1 MNFPS
6 LCSNS
11 KATSQRN
18 YCIRKY
24 YTRENEAALTQ
35 TMEPSFSDG
44 KGNSSPGTSQAT
56 VVNPSGLPSSNS
68 VATLSSSGS
77 ASELVWLTEM
87 EKGFD
92 ILVDA
97 IFPYISD
104 IATLTDRN

>member
-1 MNFPS
+1 M
-6 LCSNS
+6 
-11 KATSQRN
+11 
-18 YCIRKY
+18 
-24 YTRENEAALTQ
+24 TQ
-35 TMEPSFSDG
+35 TVEPSFTDGNG

-56 VVNPSGLPSSNS
+56 IVNPSGLPSSHS
-68 VATLSSSGS
+68 AVALTSSGS

-104 IATLTDRN
+104 IAILTERN